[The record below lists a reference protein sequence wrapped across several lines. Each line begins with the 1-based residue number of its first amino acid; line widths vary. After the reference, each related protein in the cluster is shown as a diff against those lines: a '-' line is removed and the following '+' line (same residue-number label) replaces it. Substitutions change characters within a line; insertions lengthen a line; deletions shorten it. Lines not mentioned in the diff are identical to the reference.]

1 MTAER
6 LRRRIGELP
15 AAQEALER
23 RVADR
28 QAAVAAVKDRIVANR
43 AARQEIEKDLAAVQT
58 RLTKYKD
65 QLMAVK
71 TNKEYQ
77 AMQTEISVAEQ
88 AVRSQEDRLLDRME
102 ETDALASELKT
113 AEALSKSEQAEVA
126 REKQAL
132 DAELGRDHQELQ
144 RLADERARVASA
156 LSAAA
161 LSLFEHVSKHRRGLA
176 LSEAR
181 EGHCTACHVRLRP
194 QVFNEVRRNDG
205 LIQCESCSRILY
217 FIPSAAASPAPQ
229 AS

>member
-1 MTAER
+1 MHWVCLGGLCGHLEVVLFR
-6 LRRRIGELP
+6 YGEDNVHHIRN
-15 AAQEALER
+15 AAGAFAAL
-23 RVADR
+23 
-28 QAAVAAVKDRIVANR
+28 
-43 AARQEIEKDLAAVQT
+43 VQFPVDHGGDDDPLL
-58 RLTKYKD
+58 LT
-65 QLMAVK
+65 
-71 TNKEYQ
+71 
-77 AMQTEISVAEQ
+77 VAEQ

-102 ETDALASELKT
+102 ETDTLASELKA
-113 AEALSKSEQAEVA
+113 AEASSKSEQAEVA

-132 DAELGRDHQELQ
+132 DAELGRDEQELQ
-144 RLADERARVASA
+144 RLADERTRVAAA

>member
-28 QAAVAAVKDRIVANR
+28 QAAVAAVKDRITANR

-58 RLTKYKD
+58 RLSKYKD

-102 ETDALASELKT
+102 ETDALGIELKA
-113 AEALSKSEQAEVA
+113 AEASSKSEQAEIA
-126 REKQAL
+126 REKLAL
-132 DAELGRDHQELQ
+132 DTELERDQQELQ
-144 RLADERARVASA
+144 RLADERSRVAAS